1 MFGVYTRVRR
11 YSKNF
16 IDFCK
21 FTFYANKRHG
31 KFIFNNEEYDYL
43 IHPYNYTWRNERIV
57 EIPIIEKILNRSKG
71 KRILELGNV
80 TSHYLKV
87 NHTVL
92 DKYEKADGVIN
103 KDIVD
108 YKPKDKFDLIISI
121 STLEHI
127 GWDENGDYRKILKAI
142 SVLKKLLSK
151 NGMLI
156 FTHPLG
162 YNFFMDEFLRK
173 GKIKISKGYLIQRI
187 TGDNEWKQ
195 IPWKKQLLRYHYP
208 YAYANGVL
216 IGIIKK

>member
-1 MFGVYTRVRR
+1 MFGIYTRVRR
-11 YSKNF
+11 YSKNLINQCRYF
-16 IDFCK
+16 
-21 FTFYANKRHG
+21 FYVRKRGG
-31 KFIFNNEEYDYL
+31 KFIFNGEEYEYL

-57 EIPIIEKILNRSKG
+57 EIPIIERILNRSKG

-87 NHTVL
+87 KHTVL
-92 DKYEKADGVIN
+92 DKYEKAEGVIN

-108 YKPKDKFDLIISI
+108 YKPKDKFDLVISI

-151 NGMLI
+151 KGMLI

-173 GKIKISKGYLIQRI
+173 GRIKISKGYLIQRVS
-187 TGDNEWKQ
+187 GDNEWKQ

-216 IGIIKK
+216 IGIVKK

>member
-1 MFGVYTRVRR
+1 MFGIYTRARR
-11 YSKNF
+11 ISIN
-16 IDFCK
+16 IVNQCK
-21 FTFYANKRHG
+21 FLFYARRRGG
-31 KFIFNNEEYDYL
+31 KFIFNNEEYEYL

-57 EIPIIEKILNRSKG
+57 EIPIIEKILKKNSG

-80 TSHYLKV
+80 TSHYLNVK
-87 NHTVL
+87 HLVL

-103 KDIVD
+103 RDIVD
-108 YKPKDKFDLIISI
+108 FKPKDKFDLIISI

-127 GWDENGDYRKILKAI
+127 GWDENGDYKKILKAV
-142 SVLKKLLSK
+142 SVLKKLLAK
-151 NGMLI
+151 DGMLI

-173 GKIKISKGYLIQRI
+173 GKIKINQGYLIQRI
-187 TGDNEWKQ
+187 SGDNEWKQ

-216 IGIIKK
+216 IGIVKK